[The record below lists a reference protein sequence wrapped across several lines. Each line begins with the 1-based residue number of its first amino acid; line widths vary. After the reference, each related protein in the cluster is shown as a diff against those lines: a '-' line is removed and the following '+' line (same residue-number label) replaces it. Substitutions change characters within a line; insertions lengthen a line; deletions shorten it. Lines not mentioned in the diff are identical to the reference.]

1 MVRKVL
7 STKVNSQVILTGT
20 FGGIHFPKGGNYIGR
35 TLLFNNV
42 KTFPD
47 GKMVSGHM
55 WAQSAEYMQYE
66 KFKKGDILK
75 IIGTVIKY
83 FKYNTKKPTKDFSI
97 EIISCEKYTPE
108 NR

>member
-20 FGGIHFPKGGNYIGR
+20 FGGIHFPKGGNFIGR

-47 GKMVSGHM
+47 GEPVSGHM
-55 WAQSAEYMQYE
+55 WAQSVEYMQYE
-66 KFKKGDILK
+66 KFKKGDNIK
-75 IIGTVIKY
+75 INGTVIKY
-83 FKYNTKKPTKDFSI
+83 FKYKNKKPLKDFSI
-97 EIISCEKYTPE
+97 KINSCEEYKPLK
-108 NR
+108 